1 MDDQMLRDQAARD
14 RLKQATDFLDP
25 RMRYRPAPAIIAF
38 C

>member
-1 MDDQMLRDQAARD
+1 MLRDQAARD

-25 RMRYRPAPAIIAF
+25 RMRSRHFPASIVKMG